1 MKILAAIGVLAI
13 LAAGAAGLYFFGG
26 FYDIAA
32 SEKDSAIIAR
42 MLILVRQASIARHAT
57 DTPPIKLDDD
67 AVVREGAHAFAQR
80 GCVNCHGAPGAQ
92 WAKFSE
98 GLNPDPPDLA
108 ESAANRD
115 PREIF
120 WIVKHG
126 IRMTGMP
133 SFGATGVPDRE
144 IWTIAAF
151 VKRLPKVSE
160 QDFKAWSEAK

>member
-42 MLILVRQASIARHAT
+42 ILVRQASIARHAT
-57 DTPPIKLDDD
+57 DAPPIKLDDD
-67 AVVREGAHAFAQR
+67 AVVREGARAFAQR